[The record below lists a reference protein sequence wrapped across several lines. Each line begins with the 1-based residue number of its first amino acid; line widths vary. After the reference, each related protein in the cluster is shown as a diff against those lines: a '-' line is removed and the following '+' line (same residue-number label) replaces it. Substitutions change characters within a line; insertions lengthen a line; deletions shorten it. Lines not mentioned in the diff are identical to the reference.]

1 MNETGSDASFCAET
15 VPATPRVL
23 AYPSRHREF
32 EAWFVA
38 NRNVLSD
45 DECQTAQEALDS
57 LGQLKLHARHPEKL
71 RALSGT
77 AKRVMAQFTDLMA
90 A

>member
-1 MNETGSDASFCAET
+1 MT
-15 VPATPRVL
+15 

-38 NRNVLSD
+38 NRNALSEAD
-45 DECQTAQEALDS
+45 LRITQEVLDS

-71 RALSGT
+71 KSLSWG
-77 AKRVMAQFTDLMA
+77 AKQVMAKFTDLRGA
-90 A
+90 